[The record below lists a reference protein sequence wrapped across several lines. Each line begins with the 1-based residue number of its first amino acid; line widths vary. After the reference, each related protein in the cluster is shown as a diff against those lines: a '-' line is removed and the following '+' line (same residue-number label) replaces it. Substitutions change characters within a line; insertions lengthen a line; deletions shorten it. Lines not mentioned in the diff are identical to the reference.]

1 MLDCTE
7 PHVRVLARIWLEALI
22 VISLPAAKEGPRV
35 FSLLSSPY
43 LHTPCV
49 YHRLSAV
56 LHGCMGGALC
66 PQRRA
71 ETADAASQT
80 TRTSGTTAAGGHLLR
95 NRPATP
101 ARQRFVA
108 AVRRVINLLRLR
120 RRWSA
125 YGKILQQQPRSDLW
139 VGLER
144 RSGVLVRVHF
154 APTEPQ
160 EGATSA
166 EILEWI
172 EYVEAKGRGKGW
184 RPALHRRR

>member
-80 TRTSGTTAAGGHLLR
+80 IRRSDTTAEGGHSLR
-95 NRPATP
+95 NRPATQ
-101 ARQRFVA
+101 ARRRFVN
-108 AVRRVINLLRLR
+108 AVRRVINLLRLH

-125 YGKILQQQPRSDLW
+125 YGRILQQQPRSDLW

-144 RSGVLVRVHF
+144 RSGVLVRVHP

-160 EGATSA
+160 EGATTA

-172 EYVEAKGRGKGW
+172 EYVEAKGQGKGW